1 MEGAM
6 NIDVQARGF
15 ALTQAIQAAIRRET
29 AQLADVDGAHRLQV
43 RLFDVNGTRGGIDK
57 GCLVTLHLS
66 RERRVIVATEL
77 DSDLYR
83 AIPSAFDK
91 LRRALGSAVRRTRSL
106 RRRVASASPRPDTA

>member
-1 MEGAM
+1 M

-15 ALTQAIQAAIRRET
+15 ALTAAIQAAIRRET
-29 AQLADVDGAHRLQV
+29 ARLNVVGAHRLQV

-66 RERRVIVATEL
+66 REKRVIVATEL

-83 AIPSAFDK
+83 AIPAAFNK
-91 LRRALGSAVRRTRSL
+91 LHRALGAAVRRTRSL
-106 RRRVASASPRPDTA
+106 RRRVAQVTSRPDPA

>member
-15 ALTQAIQAAIRRET
+15 PMTEAIQAAIRRET
-29 AQLADVDGAHRLQV
+29 AQLGEVDGAHRLQV

-91 LRRALGSAVRRTRSL
+91 LHRAMGSVVRRSRSL
-106 RRRVASASPRPDTA
+106 RRRLVPTTPPDPV

>member
-1 MEGAM
+1 M

-15 ALTQAIQAAIRRET
+15 TLTEAIQTTIRRET
-29 AQLADVDGAHRLQV
+29 VQLNDVDGAHRLQV

-83 AIPSAFDK
+83 AIPAAFAK
-91 LRRALGSAVRRTRSL
+91 LRRALAAAVRRTRAL
-106 RRRVASASPRPDTA
+106 RRRATHAAPGSGPA

>member
-1 MEGAM
+1 M

-15 ALTQAIQAAIRRET
+15 ALTAAIQAAIRRET
-29 AQLADVDGAHRLQV
+29 ARLNDVVGAHRLQV

-66 RERRVIVATEL
+66 REKRVIVATEL

-83 AIPSAFDK
+83 AIPAAFNK
-91 LRRALGSAVRRTRSL
+91 LHRALGAAVRRTRSL
-106 RRRVASASPRPDTA
+106 RRRVAQVTSRPDPA